1 MAVASPQEEH
11 RASQDESM
19 KNQFAAMENVEIFKN
34 PEFGE
39 VRTLMVNNEPW
50 FVGKD
55 VAEALGYANPQ
66 KALRDHVD
74 EEDKTVNE
82 SFTVNGTMGI
92 LINES
97 GLYSLVLSSK
107 LPTARQFKRWVTHEV
122 IPSIRKHGMYATDG
136 LLAKATQD
144 PDFLIGLLNNMK
156 DERKRRLEAENKL
169 HEAHPKIVFADAVSV
184 SNNAILIFDLAK
196 ILKQNGVEI
205 GGRRLFD
212 KLREEGFLIKSGS
225 SKNMPTQRAM
235 DMGLFV
241 IKEGSYINGQ
251 GVNITTKTTKVT
263 GKGQLYFVNKFLSS
277 GFNKAE

>member
-1 MAVASPQEEH
+1 
-11 RASQDESM
+11 
-19 KNQFAAMENVEIFKN
+19 MENVEIFKN

-55 VAEALGYANPQ
+55 VAEALGYKDTVN
-66 KALRDHVD
+66 ALKSHVD
-74 EEDKTVNE
+74 EEDKAGWQITTQFGNKEAV
-82 SFTVNGTMGI
+82 I
-92 LINES
+92 INES

-107 LPTARQFKRWVTHEV
+107 LPTAKQFKRWVTHEV

-156 DERKRRLEAENKL
+156 DERKKRLEAESKL
-169 HEAHPKIVFADAVSV
+169 NEAHPKIVFADAVSV
-184 SNNAILIFDLAK
+184 SKNAILIFDLAK

-225 SKNMPTQRAM
+225 SKNMLTQRAM

-251 GVNITTKTTKVT
+251 GVNVTTKTTKVT
-263 GKGQLYFVNKFLSS
+263 SKGQLYFINKFLS
-277 GFNKAE
+277 GDLKKAE

>member
-1 MAVASPQEEH
+1 M
-11 RASQDESM
+11 
-19 KNQFAAMENVEIFKN
+19 
-34 PEFGE
+34 
-39 VRTLMVNNEPW
+39 NNELINFHHEMFGDIRAIEKDGDPW
-50 FVGKD
+50 LVGKD
-55 VAEALGYANPQ
+55 VAVALGYANTR
-66 KALRDHVD
+66 KDIADHVD
-74 EEDKTVNE
+74 DEDKGVTKCDTLGGE
-82 SFTVNGTMGI
+82 QELTI
-92 LINES
+92 INES

-107 LPTARQFKRWVTHEV
+107 LPTAKQFKRWVTHEV

-136 LLAKATQD
+136 LLAKVTQD

-156 DERKRRLEAENKL
+156 DERKRRLEAESKL

-251 GVNITTKTTKVT
+251 GVNVTTKTTKVT
-263 GKGQLYFVNKFLSS
+263 GKGQLYFVNKFLSG
-277 GFNKAE
+277 GFGKAE

>member
-1 MAVASPQEEH
+1 
-11 RASQDESM
+11 
-19 KNQFAAMENVEIFKN
+19 METVEIFKN

-55 VAEALGYANPQ
+55 VAVALGYART
-66 KALRDHVD
+66 ADAVAAHVD
-74 EEDKTVNE
+74 AEDKGVGKIPTPGGEQDV
-82 SFTVNGTMGI
+82 TI
-92 LINES
+92 INES

-136 LLAKATQD
+136 LLAKVTQD

-156 DERKRRLEAENKL
+156 DERKKRLEAESKL
-169 HEAHPKIVFADAVSV
+169 HEARPKIVFADAVSV

-251 GVNITTKTTKVT
+251 GVNVTTKTTKVT
-263 GKGQLYFVNKFLSS
+263 GKGQLYFVNKFLSG
-277 GFNKAE
+277 GFGKAE

>member
-1 MAVASPQEEH
+1 
-11 RASQDESM
+11 
-19 KNQFAAMENVEIFKN
+19 MENVEIFKN
-34 PEFGE
+34 TEFGE

-55 VAEALGYANPQ
+55 VAVALGYSNTADAIG
-66 KALRDHVD
+66 KHVD
-74 EEDKTVNE
+74 EEDKQT
-82 SFTVNGTMGI
+82 SQFAMGGQNYNMTI
-92 LINES
+92 INES

-156 DERKRRLEAENKL
+156 DERKKRLEAESKL

-251 GVNITTKTTKVT
+251 GVNVTTKTTKVT
-263 GKGQLYFVNKFLSS
+263 GKGQLYFVNKFLSG
-277 GFNKAE
+277 GFGKAE

>member
-1 MAVASPQEEH
+1 
-11 RASQDESM
+11 
-19 KNQFAAMENVEIFKN
+19 METVEIFKN

-55 VAEALGYANPQ
+55 VAEALGYART
-66 KALRDHVD
+66 ADAVAAHVD
-74 EEDKTVNE
+74 AEDKGVGKIPTPGGEQDV
-82 SFTVNGTMGI
+82 TI
-92 LINES
+92 INES

-107 LPTARQFKRWVTHEV
+107 LPTAKQFKRWVTHEV

-156 DERKRRLEAENKL
+156 DERKKRLEAESKL

-184 SNNAILIFDLAK
+184 SSTSILIFDLAK
-196 ILKQNGVEI
+196 LLKQNGVEI
-205 GGRRLFD
+205 GGRRLFE
-212 KLREEGFLIKSGS
+212 KLREGGYLIKSGS

-251 GVNITTKTTKVT
+251 GVNVTTKTTKVT
-263 GKGQLYFVNKFLSS
+263 GKGHLYFINKFLS
-277 GFNKAE
+277 GDLKKAE

>member
-1 MAVASPQEEH
+1 
-11 RASQDESM
+11 
-19 KNQFAAMENVEIFKN
+19 
-34 PEFGE
+34 
-39 VRTLMVNNEPW
+39 
-50 FVGKD
+50 
-55 VAEALGYANPQ
+55 
-66 KALRDHVD
+66 
-74 EEDKTVNE
+74 
-82 SFTVNGTMGI
+82 
-92 LINES
+92 
-97 GLYSLVLSSK
+97 
-107 LPTARQFKRWVTHEV
+107 
-122 IPSIRKHGMYATDG
+122 MYATDG
-136 LLAKATQD
+136 LLAKVTQD

-169 HEAHPKIVFADAVSV
+169 QEAHPKIVFADAVSV

-251 GVNITTKTTKVT
+251 GVNVTTKTTKVT
-263 GKGQLYFVNKFLSS
+263 GKGQLYFVNKFLS
-277 GFNKAE
+277 GGIGKAE

>member
-1 MAVASPQEEH
+1 
-11 RASQDESM
+11 
-19 KNQFAAMENVEIFKN
+19 METVEIFKN

-55 VAEALGYANPQ
+55 VAAALGYTNTR
-66 KALRDHVD
+66 KAIADHVD
-74 EEDKTVNE
+74 EEDKGVTKCDTLGGE
-82 SFTVNGTMGI
+82 QELTI
-92 LINES
+92 INES

-107 LPTARQFKRWVTHEV
+107 LPTAKQFKRWVTHEV

-136 LLAKATQD
+136 LLAKVTQD

-156 DERKRRLEAENKL
+156 DERKRRLEAESKL

-251 GVNITTKTTKVT
+251 GVNVTTKTTKVT
-263 GKGQLYFVNKFLSS
+263 GKGQLYFVNKFLSG
-277 GFNKAE
+277 GFGKAE

>member
-1 MAVASPQEEH
+1 
-11 RASQDESM
+11 
-19 KNQFAAMENVEIFKN
+19 MENVEIFKN

-55 VAEALGYANPQ
+55 VAEALGYKDTVN
-66 KALRDHVD
+66 ALKSHVD
-74 EEDKTVNE
+74 EEDKAGWQITTQFGNKEAV
-82 SFTVNGTMGI
+82 I
-92 LINES
+92 INES

-107 LPTARQFKRWVTHEV
+107 LPTAKQFKRRVTHEV

-156 DERKRRLEAENKL
+156 DERKKRLEAESKL
-169 HEAHPKIVFADAVSV
+169 NEAHPKIVFADAVSV
-184 SNNAILIFDLAK
+184 SKNAILIFDLAK

-205 GGRRLFD
+205 DGRRLFD

-251 GVNITTKTTKVT
+251 GVNVTTKTTKVT
-263 GKGQLYFVNKFLSS
+263 GKGQLYFINKFLS
-277 GFNKAE
+277 GDLKKAE

>member
-1 MAVASPQEEH
+1 
-11 RASQDESM
+11 
-19 KNQFAAMENVEIFKN
+19 MENVEIFKN

-39 VRTLMVNNEPW
+39 VRTTMIDGEPW

-55 VAEALGYANPQ
+55 VAEALGYART
-66 KALRDHVD
+66 ADAVAAHVD
-74 EEDKTVNE
+74 AEDKGVGKIPTPGGEQDV
-82 SFTVNGTMGI
+82 TI
-92 LINES
+92 INES

-107 LPTARQFKRWVTHEV
+107 LPTAKQFKRWVTHEV

-156 DERKRRLEAENKL
+156 DERKKRLEAESKL
-169 HEAHPKIVFADAVSV
+169 NEAHPKIVFADAVSV
-184 SNNAILIFDLAK
+184 SKNAILIFDLAK

-251 GVNITTKTTKVT
+251 GVNVTTKTTKVT
-263 GKGQLYFVNKFLSS
+263 GKGQLYFINKFLS
-277 GFNKAE
+277 GDLKKAE

>member
-1 MAVASPQEEH
+1 
-11 RASQDESM
+11 
-19 KNQFAAMENVEIFKN
+19 MENVEIFKN

-55 VAEALGYANPQ
+55 VAAALGYTNTR
-66 KALRDHVD
+66 KAIADHVD
-74 EEDKTVNE
+74 EEDKGVTKCDTLGGE
-82 SFTVNGTMGI
+82 QELTI
-92 LINES
+92 INES

-156 DERKRRLEAENKL
+156 DERKKRLEAESKL

-225 SKNMPTQRAM
+225 
-235 DMGLFV
+235 
-241 IKEGSYINGQ
+241 
-251 GVNITTKTTKVT
+251 
-263 GKGQLYFVNKFLSS
+263 
-277 GFNKAE
+277 